1 MVLLGTLCVVRLY
14 WFAYHSRQGSTD
26 ECQCGTASASKQ
38 VPVHGKTYAP
48 FVFVCVSVAVCV
60 CSKCLDPWACVQIT
74 SAGSKFSF
82 ADKNIFISNAVRNA
96 SRTRGLFLGDLVS
109 VDALWNDAKQ
119 GWVASYVRVLKRN
132 NTGYVKHSSDIAD
145 KKARPAAAGESDG
158 EAKPQGGKGRAE
170 TGGKGK
176 AAGKVSRVARG
187 GEKEGKGKKLKPRD
201 ESDSQSAQGGGV
213 VTAART
219 GERGLDTE
227 SDMGEIEALLAEGL
241 VDSPMAKKKKKRS
254 RKDELREAPEDEVAS
269 AKRKKRI
276 KTTAASGAVEAVEKE
291 ERVRKASNRFK
302 SEGESLSRNQIDL
315 NSPKVKAK
323 DSKAKI
329 RGAKAEKDD
338 KKAKDKMRDSLAD
351 KKGSKTKSTSP
362 RADNMLARKKKS
374 RE

>member
-1 MVLLGTLCVVRLY
+1 M
-14 WFAYHSRQGSTD
+14 
-26 ECQCGTASASKQ
+26 
-38 VPVHGKTYAP
+38 
-48 FVFVCVSVAVCV
+48 
-60 CSKCLDPWACVQIT
+60 QIT

-119 GWVASYVRVLKRN
+119 GWVASFVRVLKRN

-176 AAGKVSRVARG
+176 AAGKVSLVARG

-201 ESDSQSAQGGGV
+201 ESDSQSAQGGGI

-227 SDMGEIEALLAEGL
+227 SDMEEIEALLAEGL

-254 RKDELREAPEDEVAS
+254 RKDEVLEAPEDEVAP

-276 KTTAASGAVEAVEKE
+276 KTTAASGAAEAVEE
-291 ERVRKASNRFK
+291 EELVRKASKRAK
-302 SEGESLSRNQIDL
+302 SEGGSLSRNQIDL

-329 RGAKAEKDD
+329 REVTAEKDD
-338 KKAKDKMRDSLAD
+338 KKAKGKMRDSVAD
-351 KKGSKTKSTSP
+351 KKEAKTKSTSP
-362 RADNMLARKKKS
+362 RADKMITKKKKS
-374 RE
+374 RG

>member
-1 MVLLGTLCVVRLY
+1 M
-14 WFAYHSRQGSTD
+14 
-26 ECQCGTASASKQ
+26 
-38 VPVHGKTYAP
+38 
-48 FVFVCVSVAVCV
+48 
-60 CSKCLDPWACVQIT
+60 QIT

-119 GWVASYVRVLKRN
+119 GWVASFVRVLKRN
-132 NTGYVKHSSDIAD
+132 NTGYVKHSSDVAD

-176 AAGKVSRVARG
+176 AAGKVSRVALG
-187 GEKEGKGKKLKPRD
+187 GEKKGKGKKLQPRD
-201 ESDSQSAQGGGV
+201 ESDSQSAQGGGI

-227 SDMGEIEALLAEGL
+227 SDMEEIEALLAEGL

-254 RKDELREAPEDEVAS
+254 RKDEVQEAPEDEVAS
-269 AKRKKRI
+269 AKSKKRI
-276 KTTAASGAVEAVEKE
+276 KTTAASGAAEAVEE
-291 ERVRKASNRFK
+291 EELVRKASKRAK
-302 SEGESLSRNQIDL
+302 SEGGSFSRNQIDL

-329 RGAKAEKDD
+329 REVTAEKDEN
-338 KKAKDKMRDSLAD
+338 KAKGKMRDSVAD
-351 KKGSKTKSTSP
+351 KKEAKTKSTSP
-362 RADNMLARKKKS
+362 RADKMTTKKKKS
-374 RE
+374 RG